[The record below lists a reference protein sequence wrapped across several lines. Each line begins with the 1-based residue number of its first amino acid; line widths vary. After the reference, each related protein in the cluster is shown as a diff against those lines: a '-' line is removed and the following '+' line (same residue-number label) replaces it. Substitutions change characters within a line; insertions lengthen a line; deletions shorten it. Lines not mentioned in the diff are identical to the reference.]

1 MVIHKIPLCSNTV
14 IVVYETLV
22 KLNTLVFDS
31 FLFASDQLVF
41 KYLKH
46 FTFSV
51 IRLRVP
57 FIFNIKYPYI
67 CN

>member
-1 MVIHKIPLCSNTV
+1 MVIHKIPLCYNTV

-22 KLNTLVFDS
+22 KLYTLVFDS

-41 KYLKH
+41 KYKH

-57 FIFNIKYPYI
+57 FIFNIEYPYI
-67 CN
+67 FN